1 MALGGYFG
9 SRLMTNIRE
18 DKGYTYGI
26 SSALLGNWEGGVIT
40 ISTQCDNNYSMAV
53 IDEIKKEV
61 SNLKKNDFCTD
72 ELNRLKRFA
81 MTQIAGILDSPFT
94 IMDYYENQRHV
105 LTSVDYY
112 NQMQQSINLL
122 TSQRISELAD
132 KYLDINEFRISIAG
146 NPNNKV

>member
-1 MALGGYFG
+1 MDLGVEM
-9 SRLMTNIRE
+9 L
-18 DKGYTYGI
+18 I
-26 SSALLGNWEGGVIT
+26 SQLFF
-40 ISTQCDNNYSMAV
+40 DNEMFY
-53 IDEIKKEV
+53 
-61 SNLKKNDFCTD
+61 
-72 ELNRLKRFA
+72 RFEE